1 MKVLVVGK
9 GGREHAFVW
18 KLAQSKKITKL
29 YAAPGNPGMAQH
41 AECVNIADSDIEGLV
56 DFAQKENID
65 ITIIGPEGPLD
76 AGIVDRFEKR
86 GLTVFGPTQKAAQI
100 EADKD
105 FALELMHKYNVPTAP
120 FETYTDAE
128 TAKRQLKEWQHPLYL
143 KVSGLAAGKGAIYC
157 KDLEASYKTVDEVLV
172 DHKFGASGD
181 KLVAMGLLEG
191 EEASIFGFTDGKDIV
206 CIVPAQ
212 DHKTIGEGDTGL
224 NTGGMGAYA
233 PAPII
238 TPELFDDI
246 VERVMKPTVDALA
259 KEGRPY
265 KGILYGGIIVTKD
278 GPQVIEFNCRM
289 GDPETQAV
297 LSLMK
302 TDLIDVITAVCNG
315 TVADLNIECDTRAA
329 TTVVMAS
336 GGYPVAHEVGFPI
349 SGIKEAE
356 ALGDVTVFHAGT
368 NIKDGQLVT
377 GGGRVLAINAVGND
391 IKASIDKAYEAVS
404 KISFKDHYY
413 RRDIG
418 HRVLERLEKHPPAP

>member
-18 KLAQSKKITKL
+18 KLAQSNKITKL

-41 AECVNIADSDIEGLV
+41 AECVNIEDSDLEGLA
-56 DFAQKENID
+56 DFAKKENID
-65 ITIIGPEGPLD
+65 ITIIGPEAPLD
-76 AGIVDRFEKR
+76 AGIVDLFESR

-105 FALELMHKYNVPTAP
+105 YALELMHKYNVPTAP
-120 FETYTDAE
+120 YETYTDA
-128 TAKRQLKEWQHPLYL
+128 TVAKNQLKEWQHPLYL
-143 KVSGLAAGKGAIYC
+143 KVSGLAAGKGAIHC
-157 KDLEASYKTVDEVLV
+157 ETLEDSYKTVDEVLV
-172 DHKFGASGD
+172 DHKFGSSGD
-181 KLVAMGLLEG
+181 KLVAMGFLDG

-212 DHKTIGEGDTGL
+212 DHKTIDEGDVGL

-238 TPELFDDI
+238 TPELFEDI
-246 VERVMKPTVDALA
+246 VERVMKRTVDALA

-302 TDLIDVITAVCNG
+302 TDLMDVITAVCNG
-315 TVADLNIECDTRAA
+315 TVADLDIELDTRAA

-336 GGYPVAHEVGFPI
+336 GGYPVAHETGFPI
-349 SGIKEAE
+349 SGIEAAE
-356 ALGDVTVFHAGT
+356 ALGEVTVFHAGT
-368 NIKDGQLVT
+368 NVKDGQLVT
-377 GGGRVLAINAVGND
+377 DGGRVLAINAVGDD
-391 IKASIDKAYEAVS
+391 IRASIDKAYEAVA

-418 HRVLERLEKHPPAP
+418 HRVLARLEE